1 METARTVGEWPSFL
15 RQSPPPAVSGSFVS
29 SMGSYRNFT
38 STRTAAANTAP
49 LRSPSAD
56 DNMRI
61 RSVRM
66 APSSLAAPVGMA
78 PERESSHLSAGQ
90 NNQGF
95 DKLWDFVF
103 REQKDRMESF
113 RELQSQLR
121 QQQDAINSITFKSEK
136 SVDDIWHVEL
146 KSVEDTWRKELKT
159 MREECRENARKL
171 YAAEEYQTSYRNRV
185 DDLSQQIQD
194 LRVNSLSQDKAYE
207 DLRDLVTSKLD
218 QENESVNEVREDL
231 RSLKERTTVSIAE
244 VQQFMRELR
253 AHADNN
259 QANEHAS
266 DETDAEEKVPD
277 PVDQACPL
285 AKVSHSPCDKDSP
298 ERAGAESNDS
308 GEGAEVSNFNK
319 EWTEEQE
326 KFLGEL
332 SKVMDPAAE
341 KEHAILADEAEQQD
355 ACKENCFGVRSP
367 ANSKFVGLVM
377 HTMDDLREGL
387 IKVIEDR
394 MADCHTEG
402 AAQVTDLERRMT
414 EEWTGLRS
422 WVDAAVVAVV
432 NRISSLE
439 CTLQSEMAERLS
451 SAQLMSREFA
461 EGAAHNEEQIKKI
474 QGELDKLLFDMKV
487 ITVSQTFKR
496 SMSKAGQ
503 IPPPAQTPPE
513 EFTNSK
519 VGVAGDT
526 ENSTENERQHTS
538 TTPRK
543 TTAATTTAPT
553 MAPTNGGS
561 IRSPTTLEGLSSTT
575 TNASTSVSLG
585 SLTKRMPSMQS
596 PQVLNTGVSAPTT
609 ASQDGPMPSPRLLS
623 HAQAPQLAPR
633 LNAYALP
640 TEHLQTVA

>member
-1 METARTVGEWPSFL
+1 L
-15 RQSPPPAVSGSFVS
+15 
-29 SMGSYRNFT
+29 
-38 STRTAAANTAP
+38 
-49 LRSPSAD
+49 
-56 DNMRI
+56 
-61 RSVRM
+61 
-66 APSSLAAPVGMA
+66 
-78 PERESSHLSAGQ
+78 
-90 NNQGF
+90 
-95 DKLWDFVF
+95 
-103 REQKDRMESF
+103 
-113 RELQSQLR
+113 
-121 QQQDAINSITFKSEK
+121 
-136 SVDDIWHVEL
+136 
-146 KSVEDTWRKELKT
+146 
-159 MREECRENARKL
+159 
-171 YAAEEYQTSYRNRV
+171 
-185 DDLSQQIQD
+185 
-194 LRVNSLSQDKAYE
+194 
-207 DLRDLVTSKLD
+207 
-218 QENESVNEVREDL
+218 
-231 RSLKERTTVSIAE
+231 
-244 VQQFMRELR
+244 
-253 AHADNN
+253 
-259 QANEHAS
+259 
-266 DETDAEEKVPD
+266 
-277 PVDQACPL
+277 
-285 AKVSHSPCDKDSP
+285 
-298 ERAGAESNDS
+298 
-308 GEGAEVSNFNK
+308 
-319 EWTEEQE
+319 
-326 KFLGEL
+326 
-332 SKVMDPAAE
+332 
-341 KEHAILADEAEQQD
+341 
-355 ACKENCFGVRSP
+355 
-367 ANSKFVGLVM
+367 
-377 HTMDDLREGL
+377 
-387 IKVIEDR
+387 IEDR
-394 MADCHTEG
+394 LEDCHTEG

-474 QGELDKLLFDMKV
+474 QGELDKLLFDMEV

-623 HAQAPQLAPR
+623 HAQAPQLAPQIGPTLVAGQNFSGSISMAPGPAIDPLMR
-633 LNAYALP
+633 STPRVAMPFLGSVPMTTGNPGNATSPLRAAFAYQPRAYEATSP
-640 TEHLQTVA
+640 FRSQMHVRRA